1 MLSGGRRWST
11 MLPVR
16 RCLTRRPARSLGTP
30 PAMWLA
36 LAVAIFAAGSAASG
50 VVAEPLPAAPLEAGF
65 AEADITPALDPARP
79 VWIAGYGMG
88 RRATGVHDPLRV
100 RAVVLRDG
108 TRKFALACVD
118 LVGLQYPETKRIRAR
133 LPEFA
138 EVMVSS
144 THNHEGPDVIGI
156 WGANPLQRGADD
168 RYLSL
173 VVDRVV
179 EAIRAADKAARP
191 AEARYG
197 EAEDE
202 SLVGDSRL
210 PKVKDGKL
218 RVVRFDRVRFDRA
231 ATPAADAP
239 AKVEQSSQAT
249 AKPLGLLVV
258 WTCHPEA
265 MGSRNTLL
273 TADFV
278 AATVAKLSAD
288 HGCPVAY
295 FSGAVGGLMA
305 PPDNRIRDSAG
316 RVLQEGDF
324 AYSDGY
330 GEAVA
335 ALANQALE
343 RATPIRLTPLAAAT
357 ERIAIPVENKLYRAA
372 RAMGVLQ
379 RQMLDWT
386 GEEQLPP
393 DPVGVSA
400 RGNSQSGS
408 SQSGSSQSGS
418 SPSDESKSG
427 KAERKAASKAT
438 GAAVET
444 EVGLLQLGEL
454 AVACIPGE
462 IYPELVYGAFQEPV
476 EPQVDFPNAP
486 KEPTVAGLMPGPRWL
501 LMGLANDEVGY
512 ILPKRQWDE
521 RPPYAYGRDKPQ
533 YGEINS
539 CGPDAAPII
548 LRSLAR
554 CAQRLK
560 PPPAAP

>member
-1 MLSGGRRWST
+1 
-11 MLPVR
+11 
-16 RCLTRRPARSLGTP
+16 
-30 PAMWLA
+30 
-36 LAVAIFAAGSAASG
+36 
-50 VVAEPLPAAPLEAGF
+50 LEAGF
-65 AEADITPALDPARP
+65 AEADITPVVDPARP
-79 VWIAGYGMG
+79 VWLAGYGMG

-108 TRKFALACVD
+108 DRKFALACVD
-118 LVGLQYPETKRIRAR
+118 LVGLQYPEVKRIRAR

-156 WGANPLQRGADD
+156 WGANPLQRGVDD
-168 RYLSL
+168 RYLDL
-173 VVDRVV
+173 VVARVV

-210 PKVKDGKL
+210 PKVKDGKI
-218 RVVRFDRVRFDRA
+218 RVVRFDAAANGSSDKPAGDKPAGDKPAGDKPFGDR
-231 ATPAADAP
+231 PAGDSGRARENSA
-239 AKVEQSSQAT
+239 

-265 MGSRNTLL
+265 LGARNTLL

-278 AATVAKLSAD
+278 AATVAKLTAD

-305 PPDNRIRDSAG
+305 PPDNRIRDAAG
-316 RVLQEGDF
+316 RVLEEGDF
-324 AYSDGY
+324 LYSDRY

-335 ALANQALE
+335 GLANQALKQS
-343 RATPIRLTPLAAAT
+343 APIRLTPLAAAT
-357 ERIAIPVENKLYRAA
+357 ERIALPVENKLYRAA

-379 RQMLDWT
+379 RPMIGWT
-386 GEEQLPP
+386 GDERLRADVSPADAPKADAGRAVVVERQSPLKSS
-393 DPVGVSA
+393 GV
-400 RGNSQSGS
+400 
-408 SQSGSSQSGS
+408 
-418 SPSDESKSG
+418 
-427 KAERKAASKAT
+427 
-438 GAAVET
+438 AVET

-454 AVACIPGE
+454 SVACIPGE
-462 IYPELVYGAFQEPV
+462 IYPELVYGAIQEPV
-476 EPQVDFPNAP
+476 EPNVDFPTSP
-486 KEPTVAGLMPGPRWL
+486 KESSVASLMPGQRWL
-501 LMGLANDEVGY
+501 LVGLANDEVGY
-512 ILPKRQWDE
+512 IIPKRQWDE
-521 RPPYAYGRDKPQ
+521 RPPYAYGRDKSQ

-554 CAQRLK
+554 CAQRLA
-560 PPPAAP
+560 PPPAAR

>member
-1 MLSGGRRWST
+1 MTRSDTRCGRPGNAWKPSL
-11 MLPVR
+11 LPLAKLV
-16 RCLTRRPARSLGTP
+16 LVATVA
-30 PAMWLA
+30 A
-36 LAVAIFAAGSAASG
+36 LAVSNRNVGAMRVEAA
-50 VVAEPLPAAPLEAGF
+50 ERLEAGF
-65 AEADITPALDPARP
+65 AESDITPVIEPARP
-79 VWIAGYGMG
+79 VWLAGYGMG

-100 RAVVLRDG
+100 RAVVVRDG
-108 TRKFALACVD
+108 ARKFALACVD

-156 WGANPLQRGADD
+156 WGANPLQRGVDN
-168 RYLSL
+168 RYLDL

-179 EAIRAADKAARP
+179 EAIRAADTAARP
-191 AEARYG
+191 AQASYG

-218 RVVRFDRVRFDRA
+218 RVVRFDPVAGGERVPPGEPVP
-231 ATPAADAP
+231 TKEAP
-239 AKVEQSSQAT
+239 ATKESPPKPNGP
-249 AKPLGLLVV
+249 KPLGLLVV

-265 MGSRNTLL
+265 MGSRNTLV

-278 AATVAKLSAD
+278 AATVAKLTAD

-305 PPDNRIRDSAG
+305 PPDNRIRDAAG
-316 RVLQEGDF
+316 RVLEEGDF

-330 GEAVA
+330 GQAVA

-357 ERIAIPVENKLYRAA
+357 ERIALPVENKLYKAA

-379 RQMLDWT
+379 RSMIGWT
-386 GEEQLPP
+386 GDERLSN
-393 DPVGVSA
+393 D
-400 RGNSQSGS
+400 SQ
-408 SQSGSSQSGS
+408 
-418 SPSDESKSG
+418 P
-427 KAERKAASKAT
+427 AASPKPI
-438 GAAVET
+438 GSAVET
-444 EVGLLQLGEL
+444 EVGLLMLGEL

-476 EPQVDFPNAP
+476 EPHVDFPSAA
-486 KEPTVAGLMPGPRWL
+486 KEPTVASLMPGRRWL
-501 LMGLANDEVGY
+501 LIGLANDEVGY

-521 RPPYAYGRDKPQ
+521 RPPHAYGRDKPQ

-539 CGPDAAPII
+539 CGPDSAPII

-554 CAQRLK
+554 CAQRLAS
-560 PPPAAP
+560 PPAAR

>member
-1 MLSGGRRWST
+1 MTMVDCRAFACQRR
-11 MLPVR
+11 
-16 RCLTRRPARSLGTP
+16 RRPRTWPATAARAIADAIRPAIRSGIRVAMAVIGAVLITVLGG
-30 PAMWLA
+30 A
-36 LAVAIFAAGSAASG
+36 AVGGA
-50 VVAEPLPAAPLEAGF
+50 AEPPGSPDPRAAERLEAGF
-65 AEADITPALDPARP
+65 AEADITPVLDPSRP

-108 TRKFALACVD
+108 VRKFALACVD

-156 WGANPLQRGADD
+156 WGANPLQRGVDD
-168 RYLSL
+168 RYLDL

-179 EAIRAADKAARP
+179 EAIRAADKSARP
-191 AEARYG
+191 AEAKYG

-218 RVVRFDRVRFDRA
+218 RVVRFDSPTAVDKSP
-231 ATPAADAP
+231 TSPAAP
-239 AKVEQSSQAT
+239 AVPDKPPTSNRS
-249 AKPLGLLVV
+249 KPLGLLVV

-278 AATVAKLSAD
+278 AATVAKLQAD

-305 PPDNRIRDSAG
+305 PPDNRIRDAAG
-316 RVLQEGDF
+316 RVLEEGDF

-335 ALANQALE
+335 ALANKALE
-343 RATPIRLTPLAAAT
+343 QAAPIRLTPLAAAT
-357 ERIAIPVENKLYRAA
+357 ERIALPVENKLYRAA

-379 RQMLDWT
+379 RPMIQPEGT
-386 GEEQLPP
+386 AEGTKP
-393 DPVGVSA
+393 SKA
-400 RGNSQSGS
+400 
-408 SQSGSSQSGS
+408 S
-418 SPSDESKSG
+418 SPS
-427 KAERKAASKAT
+427 
-438 GAAVET
+438 VET
-444 EVGLLQLGEL
+444 EVGLLLLGEL
-454 AVACIPGE
+454 GVACIPGE
-462 IYPELVYGAFQEPV
+462 IYPELVYGAFQDPV
-476 EPQVDFPNAP
+476 EPHVDFPTAAR
-486 KEPTVAGLMPGPRWL
+486 EPTVASLMPGPCWL
-501 LMGLANDEVGY
+501 LIGLANDEVGY
-512 ILPKRQWDE
+512 LLPKSQWDE

-548 LRSLAR
+548 LRSLER
-554 CAQRLK
+554 CGQRLK
-560 PPPAAP
+560 RAPAAP

>member
-1 MLSGGRRWST
+1 MAELHNHGNAAARLVFRSAVCGAILLSTGAAML
-11 MLPVR
+11 
-16 RCLTRRPARSLGTP
+16 ARQ
-30 PAMWLA
+30 
-36 LAVAIFAAGSAASG
+36 AAAA
-50 VVAEPLPAAPLEAGF
+50 ERLEAGF
-65 AEADITPALDPARP
+65 AEADITPAIDPARP

-108 TRKFALACVD
+108 ARKFALACVD

-156 WGANPLQRGADD
+156 WGANPLQRGVDD
-168 RYLSL
+168 RYLEL
-173 VVDRVV
+173 VVERVV
-179 EAIRAADKAARP
+179 AAIRAADKAARP
-191 AEARYG
+191 ARAQYG
-197 EAEDE
+197 EADDE

-210 PKVKDGKL
+210 PKVKDGRI
-218 RVVRFDRVRFDRA
+218 RVVRFDPDDA
-231 ATPAADAP
+231 LAPATPAAPATSATPATSAP
-239 AKVEQSSQAT
+239 PTTGVPLAKPASQPAAKSP

-278 AATVAKLSAD
+278 AATVAKLTAD
-288 HGCPVAY
+288 YGCPVAY

-305 PPDNRIRDSAG
+305 PPDNRIRNATG
-316 RVLQEGDF
+316 QVLEEGDF

-330 GEAVA
+330 GQAVA
-335 ALANQALE
+335 MLASQALE
-343 RATPIRLTPLAAAT
+343 QAQPIRLTPLAAAT
-357 ERIAIPVENKLYRAA
+357 ERIAVPVENKLYRAA

-379 RQMLDWT
+379 RNMIDWT
-386 GEEQLPP
+386 GDERLPAEP
-393 DPVGVSA
+393 A
-400 RGNSQSGS
+400 SGAV
-408 SQSGSSQSGS
+408 
-418 SPSDESKSG
+418 PKPI
-427 KAERKAASKAT
+427 

-444 EVGLLQLGEL
+444 EVGLLKLGEL
-454 AVACIPGE
+454 GVACIPGE

-476 EPQVDFPNAP
+476 EPHVDFPAAP
-486 KEPTVAGLMPGPRWL
+486 KEPTVASLMPGPRWL
-501 LMGLANDEVGY
+501 LIGLANDEVGY

-521 RPPYAYGRDKPQ
+521 RPPHAYGRDKPQ

-539 CGPDAAPII
+539 CGPDSAPII

-554 CAQRLK
+554 CAQRLT
-560 PPPAAP
+560 PPPAAR